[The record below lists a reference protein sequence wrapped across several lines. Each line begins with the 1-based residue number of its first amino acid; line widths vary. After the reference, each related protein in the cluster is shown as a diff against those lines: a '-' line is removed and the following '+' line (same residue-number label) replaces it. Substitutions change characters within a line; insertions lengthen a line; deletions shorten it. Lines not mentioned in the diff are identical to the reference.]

1 MARIF
6 FSVLSIFIVTAA
18 VLLIFQNFML
28 DEIYENTKINK
39 IKEEFQYIAE
49 EYISDFNNEKL
60 DQITEDY
67 FDYTDATIA
76 FVSNDGKVL
85 NEVFWK
91 GFNSI
96 YVDEG
101 TKTINVIF
109 DDLFDDIGE
118 KRLGYD
124 INTGDEIIIDAI
136 NVGGNNYFASSISKN
151 GQSYNVNDV
160 GQISEL
166 VNGSAIIHGK
176 IKGFNVVSRE
186 SGILSYQPRLLLEEI
201 FNILYAED
209 ENLFE
214 DNIQK
219 YRFMDER
226 SGTNY
231 NVFFKNIHINGEQI
245 LITSLFGLE
254 NISRVYKIVNPFYV
268 RFFEIMFVILVIVLL
283 SFSKMFTKPMII
295 LSDQAKEIA
304 SLNFE
309 NKNNVKNQDEIGE
322 LADNLNE
329 ISYNLCNSIK
339 ELEAANL
346 EKAENE
352 EKMRQMLMDL
362 SHEFKTP
369 LGIISGFVEVLDNN
383 IGDKPSGYYLKAI
396 NEEVEGLDHLVR
408 QTLELTRLESK
419 GYKLNKTSLNLES
432 LIENMVSKFQNDID
446 IKNMSLDLELF
457 DYFILAD
464 ESKMKQVITN
474 ILSNAIKYSDNGANI
489 KVFMEDKSDSI
500 MTRFI
505 NDKAQID
512 KSKVHRIWDRYYRL
526 DESHNSSVA
535 GHGLGLSI
543 VKNVLK
549 LHNYEY
555 GINTTE
561 SGFEIYFEVP
571 KR

>member
-28 DEIYENTKINK
+28 DDIYENTKINK
-39 IKEEFQYIAE
+39 IKKEFQYIAE
-49 EYISDFNNEKL
+49 EDISDFNNEKL
-60 DQITEDY
+60 NYTTEDY

-96 YVDEG
+96 YVDDG
-101 TKTINVIF
+101 TKTINIIF

-136 NVGGNNYFASSISKN
+136 NLGGNNYLASSISKN
-151 GQSYNVNDV
+151 GQSYNINDV

-214 DNIQK
+214 DNIHE
-219 YRFMDER
+219 YSFMDER

-231 NVFFKNIHINGEQI
+231 NVFFKDIQVNGERV
-245 LITSLFGLE
+245 LITSLVGLE

-268 RFFEIMFVILVIVLL
+268 RFFEIMFVVLVIVLL
-283 SFSKMFTKPMII
+283 SFSKRFTKPMII

-304 SLNFE
+304 RLNFK

-383 IGDKPSGYYLKAI
+383 IGDKPSEYYLAAI

-419 GYKLNKTSLNLES
+419 DYKLNKTSFNLKS

-446 IKNMSLDLELF
+446 IKNMCLDLELS

-464 ESKMKQVITN
+464 KSKMKQVITN
-474 ILSNAIKYSDNGANI
+474 ILSNAIKYSYNGANI

-512 KSKVHRIWDRYYRL
+512 KSKIHRIWDRYYRL

-555 GINTTE
+555 GIDTTE
-561 SGFEIYFEVP
+561 SVFEIYFEVP